1 MKMSATLVI
10 QSHRVPLPCAWLQP
24 CLDSV
29 ANWAQVK
36 GYDYR
41 FVDDQIFDLL
51 EPGLAEKLQ
60 GQPVIA
66 SDLARLKSLQQGLAE
81 GYACVVWCD
90 ADFLIFN
97 TDEFIL
103 PETDF
108 ALGREV
114 WVQPGEH
121 GNLRPYVKVHNAFLM
136 FRQGNHFLDFYADTA
151 ERLLRLN
158 QGRMSPQFI
167 GPKLLT
173 ALHNIAFCPV
183 METAGM
189 LSPAVMHDLLAGA
202 GEALDL
208 FHRKSPA
215 ALAGANLSS
224 SLTEREGLTD
234 AHMESLIQLLLSS
247 GSVVT
252 AFNER

>member
-10 QSHRVPLPCAWLQP
+10 QSHRIPLPYAWLQP

-29 ANWAQVK
+29 ADWAQVR

-41 FVDDQIFDLL
+41 FVDDRIFDLL
-51 EPGLAEKLQ
+51 EPELAGKLH
-60 GQPVIA
+60 GQAVIA
-66 SDLARLKSLQQGLAE
+66 SDLARLKSLQQALVE
-81 GYACVVWCD
+81 GYACVIWCD

-97 TDEFIL
+97 ADDFIL
-103 PETDF
+103 PEADF

-114 WVQPGEH
+114 WIQPGAQ
-121 GNLRPYVKVHNAFLM
+121 GKLRSYVKVHNAFMM
-136 FRQGNHFLDFYADTA
+136 FRQGNHFLDFYTDTA

-158 QGRMSPQFI
+158 QGRMPPQFI

-173 ALHNIAFCPV
+173 ALHNIATCPV

-189 LSPAVMHDLLAGA
+189 LSPAVMRDLLAGA
-202 GEALDL
+202 GKAFDL
-208 FHRKSPA
+208 FHRKSPV

-234 AHMESLIQLLLSS
+234 AQMKSLIQLLLS
-247 GSVVT
+247 GGLT
-252 AFNER
+252 AGTC

>member
-1 MKMSATLVI
+1 MSATLVI

-51 EPGLAEKLQ
+51 EPGLADKLR

-81 GYACVVWCD
+81 GYACVIWCD
-90 ADFLIFN
+90 ADYLIFKAH
-97 TDEFIL
+97 EFVL
-103 PETDF
+103 PEADF

-114 WVQPGEH
+114 WVQPGEQEK
-121 GNLRPYVKVHNAFLM
+121 LRAYVKVHNAFMM
-136 FRQGNHFLDFYADTA
+136 FRQGNHFLDFYTDTA
-151 ERLLRLN
+151 ARLLRLN

-189 LSPAVMHDLLAGA
+189 LSPAVMRDLLTGA

-208 FHRKSPA
+208 FHRKSPVD
-215 ALAGANLSS
+215 LAGANLSS
-224 SLTEREGLTD
+224 SLTEREGLTET
-234 AHMESLIQLLLSS
+234 HMNSLIQLLLSR
-247 GSVVT
+247 GLT
-252 AFNER
+252 AGTS

>member
-1 MKMSATLVI
+1 MSATLVI

-51 EPGLAEKLQ
+51 EPGLADKLR

-81 GYACVVWCD
+81 GYACVIWCD
-90 ADFLIFN
+90 ADFLIFKAH
-97 TDEFIL
+97 EFVL
-103 PETDF
+103 PEVDF

-114 WVQPGEH
+114 WVQPGEQEK
-121 GNLRPYVKVHNAFLM
+121 LRAYVKVHNAFMM
-136 FRQGNHFLDFYADTA
+136 FRQGNHFLDFYTDTA
-151 ERLLRLN
+151 ARLLRLN

-189 LSPAVMHDLLAGA
+189 LSPAVMRDLLTGA

-208 FHRKSPA
+208 FHRKSPVD
-215 ALAGANLSS
+215 LAGANLSS
-224 SLTEREGLTD
+224 SLTEREGLTET
-234 AHMESLIQLLLSS
+234 HMNSLIQLLLSR
-247 GSVVT
+247 GLT
-252 AFNER
+252 AGTS

>member
-1 MKMSATLVI
+1 MPATLVI
-10 QSHRVPLPCAWLQP
+10 QSHRVPLPYAWLQP

-29 ANWAQVK
+29 ASWAREK

-51 EPGLAEKLQ
+51 EPELVEKIH
-60 GQPVIA
+60 GQTVIA
-66 SDLARLKSLQQGLAE
+66 SDLARLKSLQRGLAE
-81 GYACVVWCD
+81 GYTCVIWCD

-97 TDEFIL
+97 TDDFIL
-103 PETDF
+103 PEADF

-114 WVQPGEH
+114 WVQLDEDGK
-121 GNLRPYVKVHNAFLM
+121 LRAYVKLHNAFLM
-136 FRQGNHFLDFYADTA
+136 FRQDNHFLDFYTDTA

-158 QGRMSPQFI
+158 QGGMPPQFI

-173 ALHNIAFCPV
+173 ALHNIVICPV

-189 LSPAVMHDLLAGA
+189 LSPAVMRDLLTGG

-208 FHRKSPA
+208 FHRKSSA
-215 ALAGANLSS
+215 SLAGANLSS
-224 SLTEREGLTD
+224 SLTEGEGLTD
-234 AHMESLIQLLLSS
+234 AHMNSLIQLLSS
-247 GSVVT
+247 RGSLVT
-252 AFNER
+252 ASNEC

>member
-29 ANWAQVK
+29 TNWAQAR

-41 FVDDQIFDLL
+41 FVDDQIFDML
-51 EPGLAEKLQ
+51 EPGLADKLR

-66 SDLARLKSLQQGLAE
+66 SDLVRLKCLQQGLAE
-81 GYACVVWCD
+81 GYACVIWCD

-97 TDEFIL
+97 AGEFVL
-103 PETDF
+103 PEDDF

-114 WVQPGEH
+114 WVQPGEA
-121 GNLRPYVKVHNAFLM
+121 GKFRSYVKVHNAFLM
-136 FRQGNHFLDFYADTA
+136 FRQGNHFLDFYTDTA

-158 QGRMSPQFI
+158 QGGMSPQFI

-173 ALHNIAFCPV
+173 ALHNIASCPV

-189 LSPAVMHDLLAGA
+189 LSPAVMRDLLAGA
-202 GEALDL
+202 GKALDL
-208 FHRKSPA
+208 FHRKSPVG
-215 ALAGANLSS
+215 LAGANLSS
-224 SLTEREGLTD
+224 SLTGHEGLTD
-234 AHMESLIQLLLSS
+234 AHMESLIQRLLS
-247 GSVVT
+247 GGL
-252 AFNER
+252 

>member
-1 MKMSATLVI
+1 MSATLVI
-10 QSHRVPLPCAWLQP
+10 QSHRVPLPYAWLQP

-29 ANWAQVK
+29 ANWARAW

-51 EPGLAEKLQ
+51 EPGLAEKLH

-66 SDLARLKSLQQGLAE
+66 SDLARLKCLQQGLAE

-97 TDEFIL
+97 ADEFVL
-103 PETDF
+103 PEDDF

-114 WVQPGEH
+114 WVQPADAGKF
-121 GNLRPYVKVHNAFLM
+121 RSYVKVHNAFLM

-151 ERLLRLN
+151 ARLLRLN

-173 ALHNIAFCPV
+173 ALHNIACCPV

-189 LSPAVMHDLLAGA
+189 LSPAVMRDLLAGEGA
-202 GEALDL
+202 ALDL

-215 ALAGANLSS
+215 TLPGANLSS
-224 SLTEREGLTD
+224 SLTEREGLTET
-234 AHMESLIQLLLSS
+234 HMQSLIQLLLSRGLTVGTS
-247 GSVVT
+247 
-252 AFNER
+252 

>member
-1 MKMSATLVI
+1 MSATLVI
-10 QSHRVPLPCAWLQP
+10 QSHRVPLPYAWLQR

-29 ANWAQVK
+29 ANWARVK

-41 FVDDQIFDLL
+41 FVDDQIFELL
-51 EPGLAEKLQ
+51 EAELAEKIH
-60 GQPVIA
+60 GQAVIA

-81 GYACVVWCD
+81 GYACVIWCD

-114 WVQPGEH
+114 WVQPGEQ
-121 GNLRPYVKVHNAFLM
+121 GKLRPYVKVHNAFLM

-151 ERLLRLN
+151 ARLLRLN

-173 ALHNIAFCPV
+173 ALHNIASCPV

-189 LSPAVMHDLLAGA
+189 LSPAVMHDLLAGE
-202 GEALDL
+202 GKALDL
-208 FHRKSPA
+208 FHRKSPV

-224 SLTEREGLTD
+224 SLTEREGLTE
-234 AHMESLIQLLLSS
+234 AHMESLIQRLLSD
-247 GSVVT
+247 GL
-252 AFNER
+252 

>member
-10 QSHRVPLPCAWLQP
+10 QSHRIPLPYAWLQP

-29 ANWAQVK
+29 ADWAQVR

-41 FVDDQIFDLL
+41 FVDDRIFDLL
-51 EPGLAEKLQ
+51 KPGLLEKLH

-66 SDLARLKSLQQGLAE
+66 SDLARLKCLQQGLAE

-97 TDEFIL
+97 ADEFVL
-103 PETDF
+103 PEDSF

-114 WVQPGEH
+114 WVQADEAGK
-121 GNLRPYVKVHNAFLM
+121 LRSYVKVHNAFLM
-136 FRQGNHFLDFYADTA
+136 FRQDNHFLDFYSDTA
-151 ERLLRLN
+151 QRLLLLN
-158 QGRMSPQFI
+158 RGSMPPQFI

-173 ALHNIAFCPV
+173 ALHNIACCPV

-189 LSPAVMHDLLAGA
+189 ISPAVIRDLLV
-202 GEALDL
+202 GEGKALDL
-208 FHRKSPA
+208 FQRKSTA
-215 ALAGANLSS
+215 APVGANLSS
-224 SLTEREGLTD
+224 SLTEGEGLTD
-234 AHMESLIQLLLSS
+234 AHMNSLIQLLSS
-247 GSVVT
+247 RDC
-252 AFNER
+252 FQ